1 MRLRQAW
8 VRYCTYPVVLC
19 CRYCLGRPGL
29 RRQFM
34 TPEPKTR
41 RKHRIPERA
50 QEETAGWRP
59 GSSPRVAQ
67 TDCIRLHRPI
77 WSWLA
82 QFGLSLVEW
91 DEKKEG
97 EGNLG
102 AKSGKVTLIHSC
114 WTDATHCQARPGK
127 CGAGTPPLKIGF
139 QSAPLLAC
147 SWRRG
152 TPAAADPRHRRWA
165 L

>member
-1 MRLRQAW
+1 
-8 VRYCTYPVVLC
+8 
-19 CRYCLGRPGL
+19 
-29 RRQFM
+29 M

-41 RKHRIPERA
+41 RRHRIPSGG
-50 QEETAGWRP
+50 TGGNAGLELK
-59 GSSPRVAQ
+59 VAQ

-102 AKSGKVTLIHSC
+102 AKSGKVTFDSC

-127 CGAGTPPLKIGF
+127 CGAGTP
-139 QSAPLLAC
+139 S
-147 SWRRG
+147 
-152 TPAAADPRHRRWA
+152 
-165 L
+165 